1 MQGWKNELWDCVYNL
16 VTAHFN
22 FWPRGRRQ
30 ILRRGRSQDD
40 ARSMKTIQMFYP
52 DGMFYSRIVKWRLKT
67 FFFLL
72 LTPCCQIQK
81 LSWLWQVQPRPP
93 FVLVSDFSLL
103 NPPPPLFLDQNL
115 DNTGPTKL
123 LPRWSPSRSLYS
135 SSSWSPSTWSSTS
148 CLVIN
153 IMIIMIRRLM
163 ENIMKNFQFFSTLPI
178 CQGPICQGLICHTN
192 IFKGPNLPWPYLT
205 GPSLPK
211 SGKLGPKK
219 CGAQFATLSA
229 RGPICLEPLLLTIF

>member
-1 MQGWKNELWDCVYNL
+1 M
-16 VTAHFN
+16 
-22 FWPRGRRQ
+22 
-30 ILRRGRSQDD
+30 
-40 ARSMKTIQMFYP
+40 TIEN
-52 DGMFYSRIVKWRLKT
+52 
-67 FFFLL
+67 FFLPIIDPL
-72 LTPCCQIQK
+72 LPNTKAQLTLTRPTPSAICSCVGFLIVEPSP
-81 LSWLWQVQPRPP
+81 LPP
-93 FVLVSDFSLL
+93 NS
-103 NPPPPLFLDQNL
+103 PLFLDQNL

-123 LPRWSPSRSLYS
+123 LPRWSPSRSPYS
-135 SSSWSPSTWSSTS
+135 SSSWSPSTS

-163 ENIMKNFQFFSTLPI
+163 ANIMKTFQFFSTLPI

-192 IFKGPNLPWPYLT
+192 LFKEPNLPWPYLT

>member
-81 LSWLWQVQPRPP
+81 LSWLWLVQPRPP

-103 NPPPPLFLDQNL
+103 NPPSPLPTPLPPPLSGSEPRQYWPNQTPPSMITISITIFIFIVIAINLIINILINDQ
-115 DNTGPTKL
+115 
-123 LPRWSPSRSLYS
+123 W
-135 SSSWSPSTWSSTS
+135 SSWSD
-148 CLVIN
+148 
-153 IMIIMIRRLM
+153 
-163 ENIMKNFQFFSTLPI
+163 
-178 CQGPICQGLICHTN
+178 
-192 IFKGPNLPWPYLT
+192 
-205 GPSLPK
+205 
-211 SGKLGPKK
+211 
-219 CGAQFATLSA
+219 A
-229 RGPICLEPLLLTIF
+229 